1 MTHTWNLTHRV
12 AVVTGATS
20 GIGAATARRLAA
32 AGASVALLGRR
43 EDRLKA
49 LADELRSSAGG
60 AVLPFAVDVTDA
72 EALSR
77 AAAAVTGTLGTVD
90 LVVANAGVML
100 GAPFE
105 RAATDEWDRMIDVNL
120 RGLLHTSR
128 AFTDD
133 LLAAASR
140 GGPADLVHAGSV
152 GGHLPFPDWSVYC
165 ATKAAVAHLTRDLRA
180 ELGPRGVRV
189 KNIEPG
195 VTTTELGGGMRDAP
209 TRASLSRPRTAVQ
222 PLHADDIAEAVTFAT
237 ARPRPT
243 STSRRWWW
251 YRCGRAD
258 HGVGGGG
265 PPRAPPPPPPGGG
278 GPPPPPPPPPPPRRR
293 GVPEVRHR
301 LSSRTCSSRS

>member
-1 MTHTWNLTHRV
+1 MTHTWNLNHRV

-32 AGASVALLGRR
+32 GGANIALLGRR

-49 LADELRSSAGG
+49 LADELRATATGS
-60 AVLPFAVDVTDA
+60 VLPLALDLTD
-72 EALSR
+72 
-77 AAAAVTGTLGTVD
+77 AAAVREAAGAVTGALGAVD

-105 RAATDEWDRMIDVNL
+105 RADTDEWDRMIDVNL

-140 GGPADLVHAGSV
+140 GGPADLVHVGSV
-152 GGHLPFPDWSVYC
+152 GGHLLFPDWSVYC
-165 ATKAAVAHLTRDLRA
+165 ATKAAVAHLTRNLRA

-195 VTTTELGGGMRDAP
+195 VTTTELGADMRDAE
-209 TRASLSRPRTAVQ
+209 TRASLSRMRTDLD
-222 PLHADDIAEAVTFAT
+222 PLTAPDIAEAIAFSVA
-237 ARPRPT
+237 
-243 STSRRWWW
+243 
-251 YRCGRAD
+251 
-258 HGVGGGG
+258 
-265 PPRAPPPPPPGGG
+265 APPNVNVAEMAV
-278 GPPPPPPPPPPPRRR
+278 
-293 GVPEVRHR
+293 VPVRQG
-301 LSSRTCSSRS
+301 